1 MVTNNY
7 QDHFAPFPDLLGPPG
22 GPKKLNKCRNRQVSQ
37 IVTPNVTPNET
48 ANVTPNETANV
59 MHMNSSL
66 VAKFGNRPARSHR
79 NPKILI
85 LTKFDYCKCTTAREM
100 AIFVFGLLN

>member
-1 MVTNNY
+1 M
-7 QDHFAPFPDLLGPPG
+7 
-22 GPKKLNKCRNRQVSQ
+22 
-37 IVTPNVTPNET
+37 TPNVTPNET

-66 VAKFGNRPARSHR
+66 VAKLRNGAARSHR

-85 LTKFDYCKCTTAREM
+85 FKTTLVWSTRTAVNPGGSYTEKGE
-100 AIFVFGLLN
+100 ALA

>member
-1 MVTNNY
+1 M
-7 QDHFAPFPDLLGPPG
+7 
-22 GPKKLNKCRNRQVSQ
+22 
-37 IVTPNVTPNET
+37 TPNET

-79 NPKILI
+79 NPKLWI
-85 LTKFDYCKCTTAREM
+85 LTKLDPSECIKTPKANLTP
-100 AIFVFGLLN
+100 LLGPLCNVLDIQDNLLCYGQLRTI

>member
-1 MVTNNY
+1 M
-7 QDHFAPFPDLLGPPG
+7 
-22 GPKKLNKCRNRQVSQ
+22 
-37 IVTPNVTPNET
+37 TPNET

-66 VAKFGNRPARSHR
+66 VAKFGNGPARSHR

-85 LTKFDYCKCTTAREM
+85 LTKFDFQRPKERGWV
-100 AIFVFGLLN
+100 ILGS